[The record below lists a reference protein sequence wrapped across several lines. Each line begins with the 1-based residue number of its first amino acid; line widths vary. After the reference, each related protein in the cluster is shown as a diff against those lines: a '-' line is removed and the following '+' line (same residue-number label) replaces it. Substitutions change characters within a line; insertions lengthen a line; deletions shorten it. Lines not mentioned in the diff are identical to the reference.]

1 MVDGHRD
8 KAAILKAI
16 KCICFVDDRYRTV
29 VELEDHIA
37 WPMLYKRPWN
47 QGRPYRSTLTEI
59 RDLRDIIP
67 IANMVAFR
75 NPMDWPLG
83 VEYPPRNGNGG
94 DVLIEY

>member
-1 MVDGHRD
+1 MVDSHRD

-16 KCICFVDDRYRTV
+16 KCFCFIDDRYRTV
-29 VELEDHIA
+29 VELDDHIA
-37 WPMLYKRPWN
+37 MPVLYKRPWN
-47 QGRPYRSTLTEI
+47 QGRPYRPTMIEI

-67 IANMVAFR
+67 IANMVAFN

-83 VEYPPRNGNGG
+83 VGYPPRNGNGG